1 MDFIETLQHQLNIAR
16 SRWDEIRKFCM
27 NLQGEN
33 EELWSQLQEAKSE
46 NYKLQKENQELKESI
61 IQHIE
66 RDVAHMKNVAKT
78 LSKPPI
84 ELLDY

>member
-1 MDFIETLQHQLNIAR
+1 MNFIESLQYQLNIAR

-27 NLQGEN
+27 NLETEN
-33 EELWSQLQEAKSE
+33 EELWNQLQEAKRE
-46 NYKLQKENQELKESI
+46 NYKLQKENQEMKESI

-66 RDVAHMKNVAKT
+66 RDVAHMKTISKT

-84 ELLDY
+84 ESLD